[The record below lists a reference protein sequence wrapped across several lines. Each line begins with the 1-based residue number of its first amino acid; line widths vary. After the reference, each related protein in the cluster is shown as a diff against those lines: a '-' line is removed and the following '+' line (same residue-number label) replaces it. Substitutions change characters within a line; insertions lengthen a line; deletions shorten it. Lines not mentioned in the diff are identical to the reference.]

1 MIIYNFQKVL
11 ILDEQQRQRFTYVN
25 EDQNKNVN
33 FFFFYVVFSLIYK
46 LSQSIDLIHIDIV
59 LNNEN

>member
-25 EDQNKNVN
+25 EDENKNVI
-33 FFFFYVVFSLIYK
+33 FFFYVVFLLIYK

-59 LNNEN
+59 LKNKN

>member
-25 EDQNKNVN
+25 EDKNKNVN
-33 FFFFYVVFSLIYK
+33 FFFFYVVFLLIYK

-59 LNNEN
+59 LKNEN